1 MPRQSQHVIN
11 PLIPAKA
18 LHDHSF
24 DVYLRLLRTTGHLLS
39 AILFVAAAA
48 VSVAAKP
55 ESAGPDP
62 DVILQD
68 LYKAHDEQKG
78 LFFDAQHQNLIDHY
92 FTRELAA
99 LIRKDAKA
107 ADDEM
112 GAVDFDPLYDSQDP
126 QITNFKI
133 GKVKW
138 GGILKGKDDER
149 ENGLAVV
156 EATFE
161 DYGEPRSIA
170 YRFHQT
176 AQKTWKIAD
185 ISYSDGRTIVGI
197 LRGDDAGPNG
207 GTSAESDP
215 D

>member
-1 MPRQSQHVIN
+1 MNIR
-11 PLIPAKA
+11 
-18 LHDHSF
+18 
-24 DVYLRLLRTTGHLLS
+24 HLLA
-39 AILFVAAAA
+39 AIVFVVAAT
-48 VSVAAKP
+48 VSSAAKP

-62 DVILQD
+62 DVILQN
-68 LYKAHDEQKG
+68 LYKAHDAQKG
-78 LFFDAQHQNLIDHY
+78 LFFDAQHQNLIDQY

-99 LIRKDAKA
+99 LIRKDAKD

-138 GGILKGKDDER
+138 GGTDKDE
-149 ENGLAVV
+149 ELGLAVV
-156 EATFE
+156 EATFK
-161 DYGEPRSIA
+161 DYGEPKSIA

-185 ISYSDGRTIVGI
+185 ISYSEDRTIVGI
-197 LRGDDAGPNG
+197 LRGNGAGKNG
-207 GTSAESDP
+207 ETSAERDSE
-215 D
+215 